1 MHACTHL
8 WNLASHT
15 RRKRSSALY
24 SGSTLNLD
32 LTQNLMLTLNQNLT
46 LSLILS
52 QLDKAWNQ
60 EDVHLQ
66 HLQESEPKGKQECL
80 EQGVSLTEE

>member
-1 MHACTHL
+1 MRAHTCGTWPL
-8 WNLASHT
+8 TQGGRDPLLYTLA
-15 RRKRSSALY
+15 LPL
-24 SGSTLNLD
+24 TLT

-60 EDVHLQ
+60 EDVHLH
-66 HLQESEPKGKQECL
+66 HLQESEPKGEQECL
-80 EQGVSLTEE
+80 GQGVSLTEE